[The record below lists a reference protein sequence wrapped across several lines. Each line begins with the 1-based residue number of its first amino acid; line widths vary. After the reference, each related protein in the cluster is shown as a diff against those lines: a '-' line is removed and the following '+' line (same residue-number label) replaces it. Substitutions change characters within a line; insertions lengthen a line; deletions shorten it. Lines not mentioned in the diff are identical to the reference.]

1 MKNGL
6 LLTLKQLI
14 KLGVIKLKKK
24 RKNKNKRLKQIDA
37 FEKGI
42 SNAVPF
48 DTQNK
53 RYSNFVGSSSPPQ
66 MTPYTD
72 NLRLRDSNDNFNTRL
87 LEYKNDL
94 TSQKLL
100 LNDQQTRH
108 EELLNDVDTGRHWIM
123 RQLQPVSYDYGYVN
137 DDEVDVAET
146 DGSDSFEPQTRQP
159 HSAQPTRYSAIQ
171 DYEDEDEGIISREE
185 LLRRKREEENAKS
198 FQSPFKD
205 NLAKEDK
212 FAEDTTE
219 PIGKDFGLL
228 AQTSVDEGEAEQ
240 STPQNPTIRRINEN
254 KKHRPTLVDR
264 KEDNEE
270 KLPESNEG
278 DRKSLEAVAS
288 EEKTS
293 MKFPKVDIPKH
304 ENFPFSPEK
313 IPMAKTKPSVSELAQ
328 WKEWYLREGLNDP
341 SILRMNTR
349 SSYIKPIQA
358 KLLDEYK
365 KLRGEKDPSILK
377 AKDPRTIYKAI
388 KQRLSGVS

>member
-100 LNDQQTRH
+100 LNEQQKSH
-108 EELLNDVDTGRHWIM
+108 KVLEDDVDAGRQWIM
-123 RQLQPVSYDYGYVN
+123 RELRPVSYDYGTSGYSY
-137 DDEVDVAET
+137 DDDKVVSET
-146 DGSDSFEPQTRQP
+146 FGSDSFQPQTRRENSLSETRSLQP
-159 HSAQPTRYSAIQ
+159 YSAQPTRYSAIQ

-185 LLRRKREEENAKS
+185 LLRRRREEENAKS
-198 FQSPFKD
+198 FESPFKD
-205 NLAKEDK
+205 NLAKEEN
-212 FAEDTTE
+212 FADDDSQ

-228 AQTSVDEGEAEQ
+228 TQASDDEGEAEKL
-240 STPQNPTIRRINEN
+240 TPSIRV
-254 KKHRPTLVDR
+254 KGTQKYRPTFVER

-270 KLPESNEG
+270 KVPQQNE
-278 DRKSLEAVAS
+278 
-288 EEKTS
+288 EEKAS
-293 MKFPKVDIPKH
+293 MNFPKEKVPKH
-304 ENFPFSPEK
+304 DNFPFSPER
-313 IPMAKTKPSVSELAQ
+313 IPYARTKPSVAEIQQ
-328 WKEWYLREGLNDP
+328 WREWYLQLGFKDP
-341 SILRMNTR
+341 TILRTNTR

-365 KLRGEKDPSILK
+365 KLRGDKDPSILRS
-377 AKDPRTIYKAI
+377 KDPRIIYKAV
-388 KQRLSGVS
+388 KQRLAGVS